1 MSFFKKL
8 ARAIKKLFGKKQD
21 RIVSLTAEAERDL
34 EIMGDVPR
42 VPAEAPGT
50 IGKFVPPETKF
61 PEQPV
66 NVTTE
71 GWPVGAYEFQPGVWY
86 VPYRGAQGGPFDTP
100 SQAFAWMRAVDMR
113 DVNLA
118 NADFTAPGR
127 GSVPVTSL
135 TDNDKAYLRS
145 VLGNYL
151 LVKQNGDIYRDVLS
165 GTHEQINLAINAGD
179 ILNPGC
185 NPWPADTVALV
196 KAVQAAF
203 AAASGK

>member
-21 RIVSLTAEAERDL
+21 RIVPLTAEAERDL

-71 GWPVGAYEFQPGVWY
+71 GWPVGAYEFIPGAWY
-86 VPYRGAQGGPFDTP
+86 VPYKGANGGPFDTP
-100 SQAFAWMRAVDMR
+100 SQAFAWMRSVDLR

-118 NADFTAPGR
+118 NGEFGADGR
-127 GSVPVTSL
+127 GSFPVGRL
-135 TDNDKAYLRS
+135 TGNDKAYLRS
-145 VLGNYL
+145 VVGTYV

-165 GTHEQINLAINAGD
+165 GSDLEIRAAIRDGD
-179 ILNPGC
+179 VMNPGG
-185 NPWPADTVALV
+185 NPWPADSVDLV
-196 KAVQAAF
+196 KAVQGAF
-203 AAASGK
+203 AAAGK